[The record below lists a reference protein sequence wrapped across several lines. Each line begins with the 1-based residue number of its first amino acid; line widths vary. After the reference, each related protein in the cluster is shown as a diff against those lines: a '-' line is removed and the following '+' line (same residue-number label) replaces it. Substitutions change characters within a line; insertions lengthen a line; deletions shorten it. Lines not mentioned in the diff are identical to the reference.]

1 MKFDKKYINTRITVI
16 VVMAALLMLAIIGKA
31 VFTATVQNEKWKKVG
46 AVSVSDTMLLKP
58 NRGNILSA
66 DGQLMASSLPD
77 YKVYV
82 DFLSGIEWWY
92 DSIAVGQKK
101 KVYDPK
107 QLHEKDSMWR
117 ADVDTIC
124 RGLVEIC
131 PKYTFEEYKAHLLEG
146 LEKRKRY
153 WEVCPHTVLNF
164 IQYNQLIKLPIFNL
178 KNRNR
183 SGLVAEERNNRNKP
197 FGSLAKRTLGE
208 MYGAK
213 DSARSGLELAYDSL
227 LRGEPGKVH
236 NKKVLSKYLSI
247 VDKEPVDGY
256 DLVTTIDVSMQDI
269 CESALREKLYEVD
282 ASMGVVILMEV
293 KTGDVKAIV
302 NLVRYD
308 DGNYYEAQNFAL
320 AALMEPGSTFKTA
333 SILVA
338 LDDGYITVN
347 DHVDTGSGICNMY
360 GAKMKDHN
368 WYRGGYGTID
378 VPHVLMFSSNVGVS
392 KLIDAHYHN
401 QPEKFVEGLR
411 RVGIGTP
418 LGLPFDG
425 AAEPRIRMPHK
436 DRTGGY
442 KMSDNWSAT
451 ALAWM
456 SIGYETQIPPIS
468 TVSFYNAIA
477 NNGKLVR
484 PRFAKGI
491 SKNGEM
497 VEEFPVEVIRP
508 HICGQAALDDIQK
521 ILYRVV
527 NDREGLGKKAGNPY
541 FHVSGKTGTAQV
553 AGKGG
558 YKGGQNEHLV
568 SFCGYY
574 PSEDPK
580 YTCIVAIRHSYYVAS
595 GGGQAGPV
603 FSKIAQRIYSK
614 NVTTDINVA
623 KDSTAVFVP
632 GVKNGNVIAAQ
643 YVLNKLGVKS
653 EGGKGY
659 EWGTAVAG
667 DDAVEFQSVK
677 VGNDIVPNVLGMG
690 ARDAVSALSNRGLKV
705 RMTGRGKVVAQSVS
719 SGSKVVKGQ
728 TVMLTLALK

>member
-16 VVMAALLMLAIIGKA
+16 VVIAALLMVAIIARA
-31 VFTATVQNEKWKKVG
+31 VVTATAQKKKWMDVG
-46 AVSVSDTMLLKP
+46 AVYVSDTMELKP

-82 DFLSGIEWWY
+82 DFLAGIERMP
-92 DSIAVGQKK
+92 DSIGQNGDTL
-101 KVYDPK
+101 KVYNPK
-107 QLHEKDSMWR
+107 QWAEKDSMWR
-117 ADVDTIC
+117 SNVDSISL
-124 RGLVEIC
+124 GLEKIC
-131 PKYTFEEYKAHLLEG
+131 PRYTAEEYKERLLKGLEG
-146 LEKRKRY
+146 RKRY
-153 WEVCPHTVLNF
+153 WEVCPHVVLNF
-164 IQYNQLIKLPIFNL
+164 IQYNELIKLPIFRM

-183 SGLVAEERNNRNKP
+183 SGMVVVPRNNRNKP
-197 FGSLAKRTLGE
+197 FGSLARRTLGE

-227 LRGEPGKVH
+227 LRGEPGKMH

-247 VDKEPVDGY
+247 IDKEPVDGY
-256 DLVTTIDVSMQDI
+256 DLVSTIDVSMQDI
-269 CESALREKLYEVD
+269 CESALREKLEELD
-282 ASMGVVILMEV
+282 ASMGVVVLMEV

-333 SILVA
+333 SIMVA

-347 DHVDTGSGICNMY
+347 DWVDTGNGVCNMY

-368 WYRGGYGTID
+368 WATRGGYGSID
-378 VPHVLMFSSNVGVS
+378 VPHTLMYSSNVGVS
-392 KLIDAHYHN
+392 KLIDKYYHH
-401 QPEKFVEGLR
+401 QPQKFVEGLR

-425 AAEPRIRMPHK
+425 AADPIIRMPK
-436 DRTGGY
+436 ED
-442 KMSDNWSAT
+442 KSNWSNT

-468 TVSFYNAIA
+468 TVAFYNAIA
-477 NNGKLVR
+477 NGGKMVR

-491 SKNGEM
+491 EKDGEM
-497 VEEFPVEVIRP
+497 VEEFPVEVIKSS
-508 HICGQAALDDIQK
+508 ICKSSTIEDIQK

-527 NDREGLGKKAGNPY
+527 NDKEGLGKRAGNPY

-574 PSEDPK
+574 PSEEPK
-580 YTCIVAIRHSYYVAS
+580 YSCIVAIRHSYYVAS

-614 NVTTDINVA
+614 NVTTDLNLA
-623 KDSTAVFVP
+623 KDSTAVPVP
-632 GVKNGNVIAAQ
+632 SVKTGNVMAAR
-643 YVLNKLGVKS
+643 YVLNELGVKS
-653 EGGKGY
+653 KGEGY
-659 EWGTAVAG
+659 EWGAASING
-667 DDAVEFQSVK
+667 DSVNFHPLK
-677 VGNDIVPNVLGMG
+677 TNDQIVPDVTGMG
-690 ARDAVSALSNRGLKV
+690 ARDAAYALGCKGLKV
-705 RMTGRGKVVAQSVS
+705 RMRGRGKVVHQSIAG
-719 SGSKVVKGQ
+719 GSKLVKGQ
-728 TVMLTLALK
+728 TVLIEMN

>member
-16 VVMAALLMLAIIGKA
+16 VVIAALMMIAIIVQA
-31 VFTATVQNEKWKKVG
+31 VLTATVENRKWKKVG

-82 DFLSGIEWWY
+82 DFLAGVEWWY
-92 DSIAVGQKK
+92 DSIGSGKKQKI
-101 KVYDPK
+101 YDPK
-107 QLHEKDSMWR
+107 QLAEKDSMWM
-117 ADVDTIC
+117 ANMDSIC
-124 RGLVEIC
+124 RGLENIC
-131 PKYTFEEYKAHLLEG
+131 PKYTADEYKSHMVEG
-146 LEKRKRY
+146 LQNRKRY

-164 IQYNQLIKLPIFNL
+164 IQYHQLAKLPVFSL

-183 SGLVAEERNNRNKP
+183 SGMVAEERNNRNKP
-197 FGSLAKRTLGE
+197 FGSLARRTLGE
-208 MYGAK
+208 MFGAK

-247 VDKEPVDGY
+247 VDKDPVDGY
-256 DLVTTIDVSMQDI
+256 DLVSTIDVSMQDI
-269 CESALREKLYEVD
+269 CESALREKLHELD
-282 ASMGVVILMEV
+282 ASMGVVVLMEV

-302 NLVRYD
+302 NLMRYD
-308 DGNYYEAQNFAL
+308 DGEYYEARNYAL

-338 LDDGYITVN
+338 LDDGYIKTTDYVE
-347 DHVDTGSGICNMY
+347 TGGGICNMY
-360 GAKMKDHN
+360 GAMMKDHN
-368 WYRGGYGTID
+368 WHRGGYGTID
-378 VPHVLMFSSNVGVS
+378 VPHVLMVSSNVGVS
-392 KLIDAHYHN
+392 KLIDKYYHN
-401 QPEKFVEGLR
+401 QPDKFVEGLR

-425 AAEPRIRMPHK
+425 AANPNIRMPHK
-436 DRTGGY
+436 DSKGGY
-442 KMSDNWSAT
+442 RMSDNWSAT

-468 TVSFYNAIA
+468 TVTFYNAIA
-477 NNGKLVR
+477 NNGKMVR

-508 HICGQAALDDIQK
+508 HICKQSALDDIRG

-527 NDREGLGKKAGNPY
+527 NDKDGLGKRAGNPY

-553 AGKGG
+553 ATGGG
-558 YKGGQNEHLV
+558 YKAGHNEHLV
-568 SFCGYY
+568 SFCGFY

-580 YTCIVAIRHSYYVAS
+580 YTCIVAIRHAYYVAS

-614 NVTTDINVA
+614 NVTTDINLA
-623 KDSTAVFVP
+623 KDSTAVHVP
-632 GVKNGNVIAAQ
+632 DVKNGNVVAAQ
-643 YVLNKLGVKS
+643 YVLHELGLKS

-659 EWGTAVAG
+659 EWGMASAG
-667 DDAVEFQSVK
+667 SKCVEFQPVK
-677 VGNDIVPNVLGMG
+677 VSDNIVPNVLGMG
-690 ARDAVSALSNRGLKV
+690 AKDAVCALSNRGMKV
-705 RMTGRGKVVAQSVS
+705 RMRGRGKVVGQSVS

-728 TVMLTLALK
+728 TVTLELN

>member
-1 MKFDKKYINTRITVI
+1 MKFDKKYINTRITGI
-16 VVMAALLMLAIIGKA
+16 VVIAALVMIAIIVKA
-31 VFTATVQNEKWKKVG
+31 ILTATVENREWKKVG

-92 DSIAVGQKK
+92 DSIGTGPKQKI
-101 KVYDPK
+101 YDPE
-107 QLHEKDSMWR
+107 QLAEKDSMWM
-117 ADVDTIC
+117 VNMDTIC

-131 PKYTFEEYKAHLLEG
+131 PKFTFEEYKSHLTEG

-164 IQYNQLIKLPIFNL
+164 IQYHEIAKLPIFNL
-178 KNRNR
+178 KNKNR
-183 SGLVAEERNNRNKP
+183 SGMVAEERNNRNKP
-197 FGSLAKRTLGE
+197 FGSLARRTLGE
-208 MYGAK
+208 MFGAK

-227 LRGEPGKVH
+227 LRGVPGKVH

-256 DLVTTIDVSMQDI
+256 DLVSTIDVSMQDI
-269 CESALREKLYEVD
+269 CESALREKLHELN
-282 ASMGVVILMEV
+282 AEMGVVVLMEV

-302 NLVRYD
+302 NLMRYD
-308 DGNYYEAQNFAL
+308 DGEYYEARNYAL

-338 LDDGYITVN
+338 LDDGYIKPTDYVE
-347 DHVDTGSGICNMY
+347 TGGGICNMY
-360 GAKMKDHN
+360 GAMMKDHN
-368 WYRGGYGTID
+368 WHRGGYGTID
-378 VPHVLMFSSNVGVS
+378 VPHVLMVSSNVGVS
-392 KLIDAHYHN
+392 KLIDKYYHN

-425 AAEPRIRMPHK
+425 AANPNIRTPHK
-436 DRTGGY
+436 DHTGGY
-442 KMSDNWSAT
+442 RMSNNWSAT

-477 NNGKLVR
+477 NNGKMVR
-484 PRFAKGI
+484 PRFVKGI

-497 VEEFPVEVIRP
+497 VEEFPVEVIKPR
-508 HICGQAALDDIQK
+508 ICRQQALDDIRA

-527 NDREGLGKKAGNPY
+527 NDKDGLGKRAGNPY

-553 AGKGG
+553 ATGGG
-558 YKGGQNEHLV
+558 YKAGHNEHLV

-580 YTCIVAIRHSYYVAS
+580 YTCIVAIRHAYYVAS

-614 NVTTDINVA
+614 NVTTDINLA
-623 KDSTAVFVP
+623 KDSTAVYVP
-632 GVKNGNVIAAQ
+632 DVKNGNVVSAQ
-643 YVLNKLGVKS
+643 YVLHELGLKS

-659 EWGTAVAG
+659 EWGVASSG
-667 DDAVEFQSVK
+667 HSGVEFQPVK
-677 VGNDIVPNVLGMG
+677 VSDNIVPNVLGMG
-690 ARDAVSALSNRGLKV
+690 AKDAVCALSSRGLKV
-705 RMTGRGKVVAQSVS
+705 RMSGRGKVTSQSLS

-728 TVMLTLALK
+728 TVTLVLN

>member
-31 VFTATVQNEKWKKVG
+31 VYTATVQNEKWKKVG
-46 AVSVSDTMLLKP
+46 AVSVSDTMLLRP

-92 DSIAVGQKK
+92 DSVAVGQKE
-101 KVYDPK
+101 KVYDPQ
-107 QLHEKDSMWR
+107 QLHEKDSMWM
-117 ADVDTIC
+117 AEVDTIC

-131 PKYTFEEYKAHLLEG
+131 PKYTFEEYKTHLLEG

-197 FGSLAKRTLGE
+197 FGSLARRTLGE

-269 CESALREKLYEVD
+269 CESALREKLHELE

-338 LDDGYITVN
+338 LDDGYITV
-347 DHVDTGSGICNMY
+347 DDQVDTGSGICNMY

-436 DRTGGY
+436 DHTGGY

-497 VEEFPVEVIRP
+497 VEEFPVEVIRT
-508 HICGQAALDDIQK
+508 HICRQAALDDIQK

-580 YTCIVAIRHSYYVAS
+580 YTCIVAIRHAYYVAS

-677 VGNDIVPNVLGMG
+677 VSNDIVPNVLGMG
-690 ARDAVSALSNRGLKV
+690 ARDAVCALSNRGLKV

-728 TVMLTLALK
+728 TVTLTLALK